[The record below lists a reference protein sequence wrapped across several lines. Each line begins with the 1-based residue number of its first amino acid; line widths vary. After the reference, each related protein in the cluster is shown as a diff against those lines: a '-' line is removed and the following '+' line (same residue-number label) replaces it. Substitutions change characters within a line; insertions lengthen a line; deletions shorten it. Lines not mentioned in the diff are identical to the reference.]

1 MNKRAALLFGL
12 ACVAGRPASAQSAAY
27 NRWEARPAAPVK
39 PKPPVPPA
47 ALRLQRGIGERL
59 ASQRRLPIDSLFF
72 RYMWGKIKYPSAALR
87 AGLEGQVSVRL
98 TIAPDGTVAD
108 AQGAGTRLMPL
119 FGEITPQAK
128 AEAEAQLLQEA
139 RRVLSGLLFESAA
152 ASTEETLTVNYL
164 IR

>member
-1 MNKRAALLFGL
+1 M
-12 ACVAGRPASAQSAAY
+12 P
-27 NRWEARPAAPVK
+27 
-39 PKPPVPPA
+39 PPA

-59 ASQRRLPIDSLFF
+59 ASQRRLPVDSLFF

-98 TIAPDGTVAD
+98 TIAADGTVAD

-139 RRVLSGLLFESAA
+139 RRVPSGLLFEPAA
-152 ASTEETLTVNYL
+152 ASTKETLTVNYL